1 MIHNI
6 FAANSFL
13 ARSWVGAHDIA
24 GTLSKLCL
32 TMYKKALATFFLC
45 RTYERQVKVIK
56 MIIKE

>member
-32 TMYKKALATFFLC
+32 TTCKEALATFFYAGLMND
-45 RTYERQVKVIK
+45 K
-56 MIIKE
+56 